1 MTQDKDQPT
10 DVKQTLPQQ
19 ERSGF
24 MQHCTIHRPDVYRY
38 LGFQGNNVDEVTQ
51 NQVEE
56 MATLLESVTAV
67 RYTSKVFPL
76 EEGSTFLQG
85 TTLTLQGQQVAL
97 LLKESHHCIL
107 MAITIGHKVD
117 QKIRELQ
124 IRDMANAVVFDACAS
139 SLVEEYCNQ
148 LEKNLLEE
156 HPKQFFTDRFSP
168 GYGDLPLDTQLPL
181 CTILQTQKTMGMS
194 LSQTHLMSPKKSI
207 TALVGVSDTPQPMR
221 IKGCGYC
228 VMRGQ
233 CAYRKGGKTC
243 GTSAT

>member
-1 MTQDKDQPT
+1 MEVCHINK
-10 DVKQTLPQQ
+10 K
-19 ERSGF
+19 
-24 MQHCTIHRPDVYRY
+24 DVYRY

-51 NQVEE
+51 TQVEE
-56 MATLLESVTAV
+56 MATLLDSVVDV
-67 RYTSKVFPL
+67 RYTSKVFAL
-76 EEGSTFLQG
+76 QKDSTFLEG
-85 TTLTLQGQQVAL
+85 TTLTLQGEQVKL

-107 MAITIGHKVD
+107 MAITVGHKVD

-156 HPKQFFTDRFSP
+156 HPNQFFTDRFSP
-168 GYGDLPLDTQLPL
+168 GYGDLPLDTQRPL

-207 TALVGVSDTPQPMR
+207 TALVGVSNTPQPMR

-228 VMRGQ
+228 IMRGH